1 MSVFS
6 EFVHRIQQQLQQ
18 PLPGIVAQQKMA
30 SSLSKNRQWQFKHEQ
45 TARQAATLLLLYE
58 KPGGIICTAL
68 MQRTKDGYA
77 HGGQISFPG
86 GRKDP
91 NDADHFA
98 TALRETEEEF
108 GVPRESVQ
116 VLGKLTDLYIP
127 ASNNMIFPVVGCLH
141 TEAVFAPNKAEVEQV
156 IEVPLSYLQQSDIVK
171 QTVLRP
177 YLDLDLDVP
186 YFDVYGHIVWG
197 ATAMLL
203 SEFLEVMERM

>member
-1 MSVFS
+1 MSAFS
-6 EFVHRIQQQLQQ
+6 EFVDRIQQQLQQ
-18 PLPGIVAQQKMA
+18 PLPGMAAQQKMA
-30 SSLSKNRQWQFKHEQ
+30 SSLRKNHHWQFKDEQ
-45 TARQAATLLLLYE
+45 AARQAATLLLLYE
-58 KPGGIICTAL
+58 KPDGIYTAL

-91 NDADHFA
+91 NDVDHFA

-108 GVPRESVQ
+108 GVPREAIQ
-116 VLGKLTDLYIP
+116 VLGKLTDLYVP
-127 ASNNMIFPVVGCLH
+127 ASNNLIFPVVGCLH
-141 TEAVFAPNKAEVEQV
+141 AEAVFFPNKAEVEQV
-156 IEVPLSYLQQSDIVK
+156 IEVPLSYLQQPDIVK

-203 SEFLEVMERM
+203 GEFLEVIEQM